1 MLTKTKLTC
10 FVPGTVPKKFKILDI
25 ITGNQTD
32 LVVAVLTWSYP
43 KSLLS

>member
-10 FVPGTVPKKFKILDI
+10 FVTGTKPKKFKISDI

-32 LVVAVLTWSYP
+32 RFNVVV
-43 KSLLS
+43 